1 MNMYN
6 SNVNKNIN
14 MENSL
19 QEDWEK
25 AFRTFDHQQ
34 KVATP
39 TAIDYTSSIKKGMEQ
54 LEDIQV
60 DYMGTIDDNKY
71 QDVLLE
77 QRQGKENRA
86 STNHTAETLS
96 AIQWKNLGMTLQE
109 NNDDKS
115 AIQAFSNAVN
125 IDTSL
130 TDAWLGLAISYANE
144 HNRGKVYDCLFSWLL
159 NNQHYQSI
167 VKHDLLFLEKEG
179 KNDDGLL
186 MKEMHGN
193 HDYEE
198 QLLYKRHQ
206 QLIEL
211 YLKVA
216 RSIPGHGDINSITN
230 SNKEITIDTD
240 VQIILGLLFYLSK
253 EEKKMMDMEKA
264 MDCFETALS
273 YKSDDYRVWNQLGA
287 IFAQQPHQHHQAVE
301 MYQSALQLNK
311 SFIRARY
318 NLAILL
324 MKMGLYE
331 QAAHHLTVAL
341 MDQQTSIMEISDIYK
356 SSFDSTEIWSSL
368 RLVMYML
375 NLDHLAEACNQK
387 DLSQFDYFIHL
398 EN

>member
-6 SNVNKNIN
+6 NNVNKSIN

-25 AFRTFDHQQ
+25 AFRSFDHHQ
-34 KVATP
+34 KAVT
-39 TAIDYTSSIKKGMEQ
+39 TIDHTLTTKNEIKQ
-54 LEDIQV
+54 SDTIQI
-60 DYMGTIDDNKY
+60 DYMGSIDENKY
-71 QDVLLE
+71 QDDLLE
-77 QRQGKENRA
+77 QQQEKENRA
-86 STNHTAETLS
+86 STNHTTETLN

-115 AIQAFSNAVN
+115 AIQAFNNAVN

-144 HNRGKVYDCLFSWLL
+144 HNRGKVYDCLLSWLL

-167 VKHDLLFLEKEG
+167 IKHDPLFLKKES
-179 KNDDGLL
+179 KDDGDLL
-186 MKEMHGN
+186 MKKAQDN

-198 QLLYKRHQ
+198 QLLYKKHQ
-206 QLIEL
+206 HLVEL

-216 RSIPGHGDINSITN
+216 RSTPGHNDIDNITDN
-230 SNKEITIDTD
+230 NKEITIDTD
-240 VQIILGLLFYLSK
+240 VQVILGLLFYLSK

-287 IFAQQPHQHHQAVE
+287 IFAQQPHQHHQAIE
-301 MYQSALQLNK
+301 MYQCALQLNK

-331 QAAHHLTVAL
+331 QAAHHLIVAL
-341 MDQQTSIMEISDIYK
+341 MDQQTSIMEINDIYK

-375 NLDHLAEACNQK
+375 NLDHLAEACNLK
-387 DLSQFDYFIHL
+387 DLSQFDYFIHM